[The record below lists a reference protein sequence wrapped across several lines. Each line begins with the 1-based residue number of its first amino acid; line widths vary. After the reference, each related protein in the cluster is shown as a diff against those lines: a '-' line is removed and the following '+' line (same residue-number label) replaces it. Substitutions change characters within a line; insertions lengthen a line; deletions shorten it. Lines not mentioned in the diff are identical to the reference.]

1 VPAPLPPRVLVV
13 AALRGAAPGT
23 SLVLQSGRIGP
34 DELAG
39 FAAEF
44 RAVGVLEKPFGVA
57 ELLAA
62 VRQAV
67 GLT

>member
-1 VPAPLPPRVLVV
+1 MLDWL
-13 AALRGAAPGT
+13 AALRGAAPAT
-23 SLVLQSGRIGP
+23 PLILQSGGVGP

-39 FAAEF
+39 YAAEF
-44 RAVGVLEKPFGVA
+44 RAAGVLEKPFGVP